1 MFLSKF
7 YVTYS
12 TCREVINFLCHYPTG
27 TEWEWF
33 LLQEFVESLDRDQ
46 QVDLLC
52 KLLSM
57 GRGSLEFA
65 KHAVAQGIPEQPSPL
80 EEQPPWCQCHIC
92 RPMESEQE
100 NLCCK
105 KRTCITSY
113 TSFSNICL
121 DREILEV
128 CIKARCDIRAEEF
141 NFTMES
147 FRKVAYRQY
156 VLWTYG
162 KLGRDNRRVIPAWP
176 VHGL

>member
-1 MFLSKF
+1 M
-7 YVTYS
+7 
-12 TCREVINFLCHYPTG
+12 
-27 TEWEWF
+27 
-33 LLQEFVESLDRDQ
+33 ESLDRDK
-46 QVDLLC
+46 QVELLC

-57 GRGSLEFA
+57 GRGSLDFA
-65 KHAVAQGIPEQPSPL
+65 KHAVVQGVPEQPSSSR
-80 EEQPPWCQCHIC
+80 EQPPWCQCHIC

-100 NLCCK
+100 NVCCK

-147 FRKVAYRQY
+147 LRKAAYRHMASWGG
-156 VLWTYG
+156 V
-162 KLGRDNRRVIPAWP
+162 RDESFLLA
-176 VHGL
+176 

>member
-1 MFLSKF
+1 MK
-7 YVTYS
+7 
-12 TCREVINFLCHYPTG
+12 
-27 TEWEWF
+27 
-33 LLQEFVESLDRDQ
+33 SLDRDQ
-46 QVDLLC
+46 QVELLC

-100 NLCCK
+100 NLCFK

-147 FRKVAYRQY
+147 FRKAAYRQY

-162 KLGRDNRRVIPAWP
+162 KLGRGNRRVIPACVVRMIRAAYP
-176 VHGL
+176 APDGQYMGFKNN